1 MQTEPSQPE
10 KRPFYCEHCNGKI
23 LVPRDLPP
31 TTGPCPHCGH
41 TITSP
46 AIAEVASTFEP
57 TPDQEQLPD
66 PDTEISE
73 PPVSEVQ
80 QEVQHANS
88 DGIDSRPAGRKN
100 NGPIVLL
107 LALTVIGC
115 GIWYVA
121 NRAKRKTEFPQ
132 PSVSGVNSA
141 RVLDD
146 LYMNSGWIEEGRAV
160 LAAFQQSKT
169 AEEKMAYVNPVIGL
183 QTRMRE
189 YYGGGI
195 IDDSD
200 TPASAFQASEVPE
213 QDRKKGLFWMTFEE
227 HPETVVQEFFRP
239 IQTLEARYGL
249 DPLDASSVLGDLNS
263 ESLTEPIKVLAFFK
277 HGADGL
283 KLDWD
288 VYAQTK
294 YRTLRGFTE
303 YAQAGQSVMLRVL
316 IEEDVPEKAMLVTGT
331 RTYRLTD
338 PMHQGDHAKVNVEV
352 DSEIGRKLS
361 LLNWR
366 GTEVAEPVTRTATI
380 ELEWTS
386 SGQQP
391 KLVMK
396 RFVCWE
402 FLGLGGDVGN
412 Y

>member
-1 MQTEPSQPE
+1 MQTEPSHPE

-46 AIAEVASTFEP
+46 ALAELASPVEP
-57 TPDQEQLPD
+57 TPDQEKLPVPD
-66 PDTEISE
+66 PNPE
-73 PPVSEVQ
+73 VSELSGSMVQ
-80 QEVQHANS
+80 NTNS
-88 DGIDSRPAGRKN
+88 GDIDSRPAKCKN
-100 NGPIVLL
+100 KSPIVVIVA
-107 LALTVIGC
+107 LAAIAC
-115 GIWYVA
+115 GIWYLTH
-121 NRAKRKTEFPQ
+121 RAKRVTELPQ
-132 PSVSGVNSA
+132 PSNPASNSA
-141 RVLDD
+141 RILDD
-146 LYMNSGWIEEGRAV
+146 LYINSGWIEEARTV
-160 LAAFQQSKT
+160 LDSFQRSKT
-169 AEEKMAYVNPVIGL
+169 AGEKMEYVNPVLGL

-200 TPASAFQASEVPE
+200 TPASAFQASEVPAE
-213 QDRKKGLFWMTFEE
+213 DRKKGLFWMTFEE
-227 HPETVVQEFFRP
+227 IPQTDVQAFFRP
-239 IQTLEARYGL
+239 ILTLEARYGL
-249 DPLDASSVLGDLNS
+249 EPLDAASVLGDPNS
-263 ESLTEPIKVLAFFK
+263 ENLTEPIKVLAFFK

-366 GTEVAEPVTRTATI
+366 GTEVAEPLTRTATV

-391 KLVMK
+391 RLQMK

-402 FLGLGGDVGN
+402 FLGLGGDVSPH
-412 Y
+412 